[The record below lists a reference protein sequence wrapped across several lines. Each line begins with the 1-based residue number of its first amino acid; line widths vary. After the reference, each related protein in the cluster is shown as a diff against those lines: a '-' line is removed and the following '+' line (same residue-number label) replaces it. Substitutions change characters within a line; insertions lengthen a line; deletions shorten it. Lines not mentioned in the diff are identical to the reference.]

1 MWLLFQTIFEEVA
14 EAFVANGGNVAISIP
29 LPENWYRIPVSA
41 TFVSATRM
49 VCLEELALALY

>member
-29 LPENWYRIPVSA
+29 LPENWYLIPVSA
-41 TFVSATRM
+41 TRL